1 MGFRIN
7 TNVASLEAQRSLKAT
22 SDQQVSVF
30 SKLSSGKRITKASD
44 DAAGLAISKNLEAQ
58 NRGIKQA
65 SRNASDGVSMVQ
77 VAEGGLNETSNILT
91 RLRELSIQSASDT
104 LGENERGFLQQ
115 EFTQLT
121 QEMDRIAESTQFN
134 GFHMLRGSS
143 ERGVLDIHV
152 GAFGGEE
159 NKIKWDSSV
168 TNATVAGL
176 DIDGVSVG
184 DKDDAI
190 DSLEVIDSAINK
202 VSEYR
207 STLGSVQSRLQSS
220 INNLE
225 MQYSNQEAARSRI
238 EDVDVAEASAQ
249 AASINVR
256 QASGIAVLSQANQL
270 STGALR
276 LLG

>member
-7 TNVASLEAQRSLKAT
+7 TNVASIDAQRSLKAT
-22 SDQQVSVF
+22 SNDQVNEF

-104 LGENERGFLQQ
+104 LGNDERTFLQQ
-115 EFTQLT
+115 EFSQLT
-121 QEMDRIAESTQFN
+121 QEMDRIANSTQFN
-134 GFHMLRGSS
+134 GFHMLKGEN
-143 ERGVLDIHV
+143 ERGELEIHV

-168 TNATVAGL
+168 TNATVSGL
-176 DIDGVSVG
+176 DIDSLALDTKESAVG
-184 DKDDAI
+184 
-190 DSLEVIDSAINK
+190 SLDVIDKAINK
-202 VSEYR
+202 VSAYR
-207 STLGSVQSRLQSS
+207 STLGSVQSRLTSS

-225 MQYSNQEAARSRI
+225 TQYLNQEAARSRI
-238 EDVDVAEASAQ
+238 EDVDIAEASAKV
-249 AASINVR
+249 ASINVR
-256 QASGIAVLSQANQL
+256 QASGIAVLAQANGL
-270 STGALR
+270 SNGALR

>member
-7 TNVASLEAQRSLKAT
+7 TNVASIDAQRSLKAT
-22 SDQQVSVF
+22 SNDQVNEF

-104 LGENERGFLQQ
+104 LGDNERTFLQQ
-115 EFTQLT
+115 EFSQLT
-121 QEMDRIAESTQFN
+121 QEMDRIANSTQFN
-134 GFHMLRGSS
+134 GFHMLKGEN
-143 ERGVLDIHV
+143 ERGELEIHV
-152 GAFGGEE
+152 GAFSGEE

-168 TNATVAGL
+168 TNATVSGL
-176 DIDGVSVG
+176 E
-184 DKDDAI
+184 I
-190 DSLEVIDSAINK
+190 DSLALDTKDNAVGSLDVIDKAINK
-202 VSEYR
+202 VSAYR
-207 STLGSVQSRLQSS
+207 STLGSVQSRLTSS

-225 MQYSNQEAARSRI
+225 TQYLNQEAARSRI
-238 EDVDVAEASAQ
+238 EDVDIAESSAKV
-249 AASINVR
+249 ASINVR
-256 QASGIAVLSQANQL
+256 QASGIAVLAQANGL
-270 STGALR
+270 SNGALR